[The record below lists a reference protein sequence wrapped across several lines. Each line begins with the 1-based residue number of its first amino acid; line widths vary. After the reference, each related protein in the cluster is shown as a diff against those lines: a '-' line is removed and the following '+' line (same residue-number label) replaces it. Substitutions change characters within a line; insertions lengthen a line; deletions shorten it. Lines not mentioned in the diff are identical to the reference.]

1 MSWEDI
7 RRRVLPPI
15 GGVLPHDTSSYGA
28 TNRPPRSTNPHRGV
42 DFNYDVGPGGQ
53 KGINLTHPALYSPVA
68 GIVTNAGQGTAGR
81 IAVRDANGYSHEILH
96 THTRNVKV
104 GDRVSEGQLIGTMG
118 NTGVLN
124 ANVEDG
130 PQHIHYQLKDP
141 AGNVVNPTEFWDR
154 QGPTNPNPD
163 PPAYLERYQQYLRER
178 DANTGTG
185 LSNAPAAVPSNASTP
200 PDAAANIR
208 RLRGRIAGKSLVSP
222 SDANAPEVPSAAS
235 SGVLSADQSNSFDDR
250 FGNWTS
256 FPAGS
261 APLTPPQPATP
272 SAQFVLPDQLNS
284 PGGLAG
290 WIAALA
296 GIDPQNP
303 DQPAPSPMD
312 DQLQGFRGDPTRSWP
327 IRSLR

>member
-7 RRRVLPPI
+7 RRRVLSPI
-15 GGVLPHDTSSYGA
+15 DGVSPHDTSPYGA
-28 TNRPPRSTNPHRGV
+28 KTDRPLGSTNPHRGV

-96 THTRNVKV
+96 TYTRNVKI

-130 PQHIHYQLKDP
+130 PRHVHYQLKDP
-141 AGNVVNPTEFWDR
+141 AGNDINPTEFWDR
-154 QGPTNPNPD
+154 QGPINPNPD
-163 PPAYLERYQQYLRER
+163 RPAYLEQYQQYLRSR
-178 DANTGTG
+178 DANTETG
-185 LSNAPAAVPSNASTP
+185 LSSS
-200 PDAAANIR
+200 PDAAPSDGSASSDPGENIR
-208 RLRGRIAGKSLVSP
+208 RLVRRP
-222 SDANAPEVPSAAS
+222 SS
-235 SGVLSADQSNSFDDR
+235 VLSNDVPPPGQSDSFDDR

-256 FPAGS
+256 SPAGS
-261 APLTPPQPATP
+261 GPLNAPQPATP
-272 SAQFVLPDQLNS
+272 LALPDQIN
-284 PGGLAG
+284 PPAGLAG

-296 GIDPQNP
+296 GIDPRNP
-303 DQPAPSPMD
+303 NQPAPSPQD
-312 DQLQGFRGDPTRSWP
+312 EQLSGFREDPMRPWP

>member
-7 RRRVLPPI
+7 RRRVLPPT
-15 GGVLPHDTSSYGA
+15 GGVLPHDTSVFGA
-28 TNRPPRSTNPHRGV
+28 TNRPPGSSNPHKGV

-53 KGINLTHPALYSPVA
+53 KGINLTNPKLYSPVA

-96 THTRNVKV
+96 THTQNVKV

-118 NTGVLN
+118 NTGVLRK
-124 ANVEDG
+124 NVEDG
-130 PQHIHYQLKDP
+130 PQHVHYQLKDP
-141 AGNVVNPTEFWDR
+141 AGNTINPTEFWD
-154 QGPTNPNPD
+154 
-163 PPAYLERYQQYLRER
+163 PPAYLEQYQQYLRSR
-178 DANTGTG
+178 DANTGAG
-185 LSNAPAAVPSNASTP
+185 LSNTPAAAPSDASAPA
-200 PDAAANIR
+200 DAAADIR
-208 RLRGRIAGKSLVSP
+208 RLGRRIADKSSASP
-222 SDANAPEVPSAAS
+222 SDANAPGVPSAADND
-235 SGVLSADQSNSFDDR
+235 VFSADQPNSFDDR

-256 FPAGS
+256 SPAGS

-272 SAQFVLPDQLNS
+272 PAQFILPDQQNF

-312 DQLQGFRGDPTRSWP
+312 DQLHGFRDYPTRPWP